1 MSCLSEE
8 LDREHLNCQCWNE
21 TPIKCGRMC
30 HERNVDL
37 FEEPSVDE
45 IDLPSTAFFSLIV
58 SQIESEGQ
66 QGCQKV

>member
-1 MSCLSEE
+1 
-8 LDREHLNCQCWNE
+8 
-21 TPIKCGRMC
+21 MC

-37 FEEPSVDE
+37 FEEPSVDD
-45 IDLPSTAFFSLIV
+45 IDLSSTAFFSLIV